1 LEEVDESKQFVLQVG
16 GALKRYR
23 KDKNL
28 SLDELADLTGVSKLT
43 LGNIERGETNPTLA
57 IIWKISK
64 GISLPLLALFKSEDP
79 VSLYRAGEG
88 LRFSNDQKNWTVE
101 PIFKDVSN
109 DIEMYRA
116 YLHPNSSYHPEGH
129 HMNTTEIATVMT
141 GAIEIQVNGEV
152 YTLNQ
157 YDTISF
163 RADCLHSYTNHT
175 DSEAVLHISLKYGF

>member
-1 LEEVDESKQFVLQVG
+1 MEVDGSKQIVLQVG
-16 GALKRYR
+16 GALKKFR
-23 KDKNL
+23 KENNL
-28 SLDELADLTGVSKLT
+28 NLDELADLTGVSKLT

-64 GISLPLLALFKSEDP
+64 GISLPLMALFKSEDP

-88 LRFSNDQKNWTVE
+88 LRFSNDQKNWVIE
-101 PIFKDVSN
+101 PIFKNASY

-116 YLHPNSSYHPEGH
+116 YLQPNSSYHPEGH
-129 HMNTTEIATVMT
+129 HMNTIEITTVMT
-141 GAIEIQVNGEV
+141 GTIKIHVNGDI

-163 RADCLHSYTNHT
+163 RADSPHSYTNLLN
-175 DSEAVLHISLKYGF
+175 SEAVLHISLKYSF